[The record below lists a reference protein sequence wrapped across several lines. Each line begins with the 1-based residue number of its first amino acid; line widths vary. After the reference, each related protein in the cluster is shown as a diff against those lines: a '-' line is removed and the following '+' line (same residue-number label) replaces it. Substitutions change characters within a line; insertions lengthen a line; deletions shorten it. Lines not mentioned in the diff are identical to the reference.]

1 MHIAFDGGCFQQGIL
16 GGIYQVARGYLNA
29 AKALHPNLQVTLVCD
44 PRQGSVREEALAG
57 LSWRPEV
64 VYAPV
69 AVSYDPLQE
78 WPAAH
83 DANVRFYV
91 DGKIVPAV
99 TGDNK
104 ARYVGPA
111 PSTAFAIISRAAG
124 TDRKKYGIRIE
135 HIAIHGNARPIHI
148 DGNDRRLAAGFLYD
162 DEGLRWTDGAGFIP
176 LVFFAGSSTEITVD
190 VAYTGQDE
198 YRMGPGE
205 GAELL
210 RQARNAIATTE
221 RDRQLAALSDTLRA
235 RGCTVYFANHFTPIA
250 VPGLINVAWAY
261 DLIPVLLPQY
271 FHADARLNFDENLRI
286 FAAADRVYAISN
298 CTRDDLVAHTPVKAG
313 QVITAGIASSGDF
326 SPRVPSAIRRVL
338 GPFGLQEKGYILA
351 VATIEPRKNHLR
363 MLLAY
368 LDLRRRMLNCPDL
381 VFVGKL
387 GWDFDQLLAVRA
399 ENGLENSVKIL
410 SDVPDDD
417 LACLYSGAMFS
428 AYLSVYEGF
437 GLPIVEAMAAGCP
450 VLTSDRSSMAE
461 VASDAALLVNP
472 YDIDEISAAML
483 RMATDRRLR
492 VNLTRRGLT
501 RASTYDWALSSEII
515 MRDLA
520 VLAGDH

>member
-1 MHIAFDGGCFQQGIL
+1 MHIAFDGGCFQQSIL

-29 AKALHPNLQVTLVCD
+29 AKARHPDLQVTLVCD
-44 PRQGSVREEALAG
+44 PRQDSVREEALAG
-57 LSWRPEV
+57 LSWQPEV

-69 AVSYDPLQE
+69 AVSYEPLQE
-78 WPAAH
+78 WPAVH
-83 DANVRFYV
+83 DASVRFYV
-91 DGKIVPAV
+91 DGQIVPAV
-99 TGDNK
+99 AVDNK

-124 TDRKKYGIRIE
+124 DDRKKYGIRIE
-135 HIAIHGNARPIHI
+135 HIEIRGNSRSTHI
-148 DGNDRRLAAGFLYD
+148 DGNDRRLAAGFLSD
-162 DEGLRWTDGAGFIP
+162 DEGSRWTDGAGFIP
-176 LVFFAGSSTEITVD
+176 LAFFAGSGAEVTLD
-190 VAYTGQDE
+190 VAYSARDE
-198 YRMGPGE
+198 YRMAPGA

-210 RQARNAIATTE
+210 LQIRNKIAATE

-235 RGCTVYFANHFTPIA
+235 RGCTVYFANHFTPIS

-298 CTRDDLVAHTPVKAG
+298 CTRDDLIAHTPVKAD
-313 QVITAGIASSGDF
+313 QVIAAGIASSGDF
-326 SPRVPSAIRRVL
+326 SPRVPSAVHRVL
-338 GPFGLQEKGYILA
+338 GPFGLREKGYILA

-368 LDLRRRMLNCPDL
+368 MDLRRRMPNCPDL
-381 VFVGKL
+381 VSVGKL
-387 GWDFDQLLAVRA
+387 GWDFNQLLAIRA

-410 SDVPDDD
+410 SDVSDED
-417 LACLYSGAMFS
+417 LACLYSGALFS

-437 GLPIVEAMAAGCP
+437 GLPIAEAMAAGCP

-472 YDIDEISAAML
+472 YEIDEISAAMQ

-492 VNLTRRGLT
+492 TNLSRRGLA
-501 RASTYDWALSSEII
+501 RARAYDWVLSSEII

-520 VLAGDH
+520 TLVDA